1 MCELSE
7 HCHRLSD
14 LVAQEAFTL
23 SMSEG
28 NRSTGAH
35 GSDEPMKTCL
45 FVFPFFVIASCQS
58 EAEVIHDESDHTGP
72 ELFLHIF
79 VSNEIKMKSFKGNTL
94 LVFFICM
101 LLLLVFTLNMAV
113 HVQAQASLL

>member
-28 NRSTGAH
+28 NRSTGAR

-45 FVFPFFVIASCQS
+45 FVFPFFWSSRPA
-58 EAEVIHDESDHTGP
+58 
-72 ELFLHIF
+72 
-79 VSNEIKMKSFKGNTL
+79 
-94 LVFFICM
+94 
-101 LLLLVFTLNMAV
+101 
-113 HVQAQASLL
+113 